1 MPCPSASMRSR
12 LYLLPLILL
21 MAGLSLFPALA
32 QSEVAGEQPEPEQ
45 PTQEEPAEPFRV
57 TVALALV
64 QASVRDRDG
73 NFVKGLK
80 EKDFQL
86 LENGVLQELVL
97 FSEEPEAPIRVA
109 FLLDLSGSMVFQNHL
124 AMARSGIRYF
134 LDRLGP
140 KDEAALLGFADGE
153 VEVLA
158 GFTSDKR
165 VLSDALLSRDAYG
178 QTALLDAVARAPDMV
193 PRQGNARRA
202 IVLFSDGVDNI
213 SRLAPG
219 EAVSIA
225 RRTEVPVY
233 SVGFLDE
240 VERRRAEVGG
250 EALRRFSSETGGQ
263 VFLADD
269 PHSVNQASRTVV
281 DELKN
286 TYVLGYYPSVAGQT
300 HSLEVVVTCQGCVV
314 TSRRGLYATSA
325 EAASGD

>member
-1 MPCPSASMRSR
+1 MHCPPPLPRRPSLTAPVVLLAAS
-12 LYLLPLILL
+12 LCL
-21 MAGLSLFPALA
+21 APALA
-32 QSEVAGEQPEPEQ
+32 QSEPAEEQPPK
-45 PTQEEPAEPFRV
+45 PYRV

-64 QASVRDRDG
+64 QVTVRDADG

-80 EKDFQL
+80 KKDFQL
-86 LENGVLQELVL
+86 LENGVPQELVL
-97 FSEEPEAPIRVA
+97 FSEEPDAPIRVA

-124 AMARSGIRYF
+124 ALARSGIRYF

-140 KDEAALLGFADGE
+140 HDEAALLGFADGE

-158 GFTSDKR
+158 GFTNDKTILR
-165 VLSDALLSRDAYG
+165 DALLSREAYG
-178 QTALLDAVARAPDMV
+178 QTALLDAVARAPGMV
-193 PRQGNARRA
+193 PRHGNARRA
-202 IVLFSDGVDNI
+202 IVLFSDGVDTI

-240 VERRRAEVGG
+240 VERRRAQVGA

-269 PHSVNQASRTVV
+269 AYGVNKASRAVV
-281 DELKN
+281 DELKH
-286 TYVLGYYPSVAGQT
+286 TYVLGYYPSLAGQV
-300 HSLEVVVTCQGCVV
+300 HDLELQASCQGCVV
-314 TSRRGLYATSA
+314 TSRRGLYAAAA
-325 EAASGD
+325 EESSGE

>member
-1 MPCPSASMRSR
+1 MHCRPKLPRRSV
-12 LYLLPLILL
+12 PPAPFILL
-21 MAGLSLFPALA
+21 VASLCLFPALG
-32 QSEVAGEQPEPEQ
+32 QGEPA
-45 PTQEEPAEPFRV
+45 EEKPAEPFRV
-57 TVALALV
+57 TVELALL
-64 QASVRDRDG
+64 QATVRDAQG

-80 EKDFQL
+80 KKDFQL
-86 LENGVLQELVL
+86 LENGVPQELVL
-97 FSEEPEAPIRVA
+97 FSEEAEAPIRVA

-140 KDEAALLGFADGE
+140 RDEAALLAFADGE

-158 GFTSDKR
+158 DFTSDKT
-165 VLSDALLSRDAYG
+165 VLSDALLSRQAYG
-178 QTALLDAVARAPDMV
+178 QTALLDAVARAPGMV

-202 IVLFSDGVDNI
+202 IILFSDGVDNI

-233 SVGFLDE
+233 SVGLLDE
-240 VERRRAEVGG
+240 VERRRAEVGA
-250 EALRRFSSETGGQ
+250 EALRRFSSETGGK
-263 VFLADD
+263 VFLAND
-269 PHSVNQASRTVV
+269 PYGVNQASRAVV

-300 HSLEVVVTCQGCVV
+300 HALELAVSCQGCVV
-314 TSRRGLYATSA
+314 TSRRGLYATPA
-325 EAASGD
+325 EGASGE